1 MCWNMQGVSQGL
13 PPAGWK
19 FSSSFCSVERERERD
34 AIATRKG
41 IHSHLLTYWFPPLCF
56 ATSCYC
62 HPFVLHALFCCCC
75 CFLEWRNR
83 VRRKRRRK
91 AVVQLQRMAIDH
103 GGGNRR
109 PPKRAYTI
117 MISRRCRFFHR
128 FGASKRVS
136 AIRTCL
142 NVRIRIE
149 REKRS

>member
-1 MCWNMQGVSQGL
+1 M
-13 PPAGWK
+13 
-19 FSSSFCSVERERERD
+19 
-34 AIATRKG
+34 
-41 IHSHLLTYWFPPLCF
+41 
-56 ATSCYC
+56 
-62 HPFVLHALFCCCC
+62 
-75 CFLEWRNR
+75 
-83 VRRKRRRK
+83 
-91 AVVQLQRMAIDH
+91 QRMAIDH

-149 REKRS
+149 RERNVHNESNQRPVEGCWRAASRERCVCLMNANHRASSSYAYMDKRPTDAHPQVSKIVIAYIYDYTENSRLSCAVLLNWSPFPLSFLFSS